1 MAKTIQLKAEPR
13 SASGTTSAKAVRK
26 AGKVPA
32 TIYGRHQ
39 QPQNLQLDARAL
51 SLALSKGSG
60 EHMLVNLEISGGAKT
75 LALIQ
80 DVQHHPV
87 KRHILHLDFHAL
99 KDDEKMHTTVP
110 VIGQG
115 EPAGV
120 KTGGGLLEQIIRALD
135 VECLPKDLPD
145 SITVD
150 VSTLNI
156 GDAIHV
162 REIALPEG
170 VHARNAADAVV
181 FHCAAPTVEAEP
193 APAAEG
199 AATEPEVLK
208 EKKPAEGEAAAA
220 DAKGGDK
227 KAESKKPE
235 KK

>member
-13 SASGTTSAKAVRK
+13 ANSCTTASKAARK

-39 QPQNLQLDARAL
+39 KAQSLQLDARAL
-51 SLALSKGSG
+51 SLALAKSTG
-60 EHMLVNLEISGGAKT
+60 EHILVNLEIAGGTST

-80 DVQHHPV
+80 DVQHHAL

-99 KDDEKMHTTVP
+99 KEDEKMHTTVP
-110 VIGQG
+110 VTGFG

-145 SITVD
+145 SIVVD
-150 VSTLNI
+150 VSALNI
-156 GDAIHV
+156 GDTIHV
-162 REIALPEG
+162 SDVALPEG
-170 VHARNAADAVV
+170 VHARNPADAVV
-181 FHCAAPTVEAEP
+181 FHCAAPNVEVEV

-199 AATEPEVLK
+199 ATAEPEVLK
-208 EKKPAEGEAAAA
+208 EKKPAEGEAAAG

-227 KAESKKPE
+227 KGDAKKPE

>member
-13 SASGTTSAKAVRK
+13 NGSGTTASKAVRK

-39 QPQNLQLDARAL
+39 APQSLQLDAHT
-51 SLALSKGSG
+51 LALALGKGAG
-60 EHMLVNLEISGGAKT
+60 EHVLVNLEISGGATT

-80 DVQHHPV
+80 DVQHHAV

-99 KDDEKMHTTVP
+99 KEDEKMHTTVP
-110 VIGQG
+110 VIGLG

-120 KTGGGLLEQIIRALD
+120 KTGGGLLEQIIRSLD

-145 SITVD
+145 SITID
-150 VSTLNI
+150 VSGLNI
-156 GDAIHV
+156 GDSIHV
-162 REIALPEG
+162 NQIPLPAG
-170 VHARNAADAVV
+170 VHARNAEDAVV

-193 APAAEG
+193 TPAAEG

-208 EKKPAEGEAAAA
+208 EKKPEEGAAPAA
-220 DAKGGDK
+220 GAKDAKKDDK
-227 KAESKKPE
+227 KK
-235 KK
+235 